1 MKKKLLIMLA
11 VVSMLVCIFAIS
23 VSAKTVTTV
32 DGKEVTVTTYDDA
45 PTRTNITVSTDDV
58 VVFDDGFACPSAYVF
73 KDNKTN
79 MWNGNGNGA
88 VSDALD
94 FSYVNGKREKTYTLA
109 NIVEFDFPE
118 GVTHLGGRAFQG
130 ITTIKRVSIPKTVTS
145 AGVALFQN
153 ATGLVE
159 CVFEHGEND
168 NFTKFPQYIF
178 FGCKSLTSF
187 SMPDCVTEI
196 YEIAHFSGCS
206 SLGAVHLS
214 KNLVTWNS
222 GGGGSRTATF
232 DDCYDMYFVNEAFTP
247 DNVPSKPEVYYFP
260 ANLANSDA
268 TGDFTKQSTM
278 RDCQN
283 LNNVLVFGTGI
294 TSFTNEYL
302 FQGGVK
308 NTVVFLGDMQTLK
321 TGNYWGT
328 TTFYFANPADKSVD
342 DLEYSLIPNYSGAKT
357 LIFCNAEGNTEHIYK
372 VEANTLPTCTE
383 DGVEGFKCFCGVA
396 SADATVVPKLGH
408 EENELLNKYFASVN
422 GTLDYYSDMITEH
435 SCTRCDAIIEGTEKG
450 TALFTK
456 KGYSYSE
463 NDATT
468 FSYTIYVNQD
478 AIKAYNEALLYGI
491 VVSAN
496 ANGAP
501 ISYVDGALT
510 HDNKTIIVEF
520 QSTDVAYSI
529 ITAKLTGVTATTEL
543 HLSAYCVDNGAVSY
557 LGHSTVDKIAETIS
571 HEALV
576 EKYPSGKEQ

>member
-23 VSAKTVTTV
+23 VSAKTVTTI

-45 PTRTNITVSTDDV
+45 PARTNITVSTDDV
-58 VVFDDGFACPSAYVF
+58 VIFDDGFCCPSAYVF
-73 KDNKTN
+73 KDNKTK
-79 MWNGNGNGA
+79 MWDGNGNGA
-88 VSDALD
+88 INDALD
-94 FSYVNGKREKTYTLA
+94 FSFVNGKREKTYTLA
-109 NIVEFDFPE
+109 NITEFDVPE
-118 GVTHLGGRAFQG
+118 GVTHIGGRMFQG
-130 ITTIKRVSIPKTVTS
+130 ITTIKRVTIPKTAKTF
-145 AGVALFQN
+145 GNALFQGS
-153 ATGLVE
+153 TGLLE
-159 CVFEHGEND
+159 CEFEHMADSEA
-168 NFTKFPQYIF
+168 TKFPSYTF
-178 FGCKSLTSF
+178 FGCTNLKAF
-187 SMPDCVTEI
+187 SMPDCFTEI
-196 YEIAHFSGCS
+196 YDVATFSKCTNMT
-206 SLGAVHLS
+206 AVHLS
-214 KNLVTWNS
+214 EKLVKWTS

-232 DDCYDMYFVNEAFTP
+232 DDCYNMYFVNETFTYDDIP
-247 DNVPSKPEVYYFP
+247 EKPEVYYFP

-357 LIFCNAEGNTEHIYK
+357 LIFCNAEGNADHLYK
-372 VEANTLPTCTE
+372 KEVNKLPTCTE
-383 DGVEGFKCFCGVA
+383 NGVTGYECFCGLA
-396 SADATVVPKLGH
+396 STESTVVPALGH
-408 EENELLNKYFASVN
+408 EKNELLNKYFASVN
-422 GTLDYYSDMITEH
+422 GTLDYYNDMITEH
-435 SCTRCDAIIEGTEKG
+435 SCTRCDAIIEGTEAG

-468 FSYTIYVNQD
+468 FSYTIYVNAD

-501 ISYVDGALT
+501 ISVVDGKIS
-510 HDNKTIIVEF
+510 HDDKTIAIEF
-520 QSTDVAYSI
+520 QNTDVTYSI
-529 ITAKLTGVTATTEL
+529 ITAKLTGVGEGTEL

-557 LGHSTVDKIAETIS
+557 LGHSSVDKIAETIS
-571 HEALV
+571 HEALL
-576 EKYPSGKEQ
+576 EKYPDGKEE